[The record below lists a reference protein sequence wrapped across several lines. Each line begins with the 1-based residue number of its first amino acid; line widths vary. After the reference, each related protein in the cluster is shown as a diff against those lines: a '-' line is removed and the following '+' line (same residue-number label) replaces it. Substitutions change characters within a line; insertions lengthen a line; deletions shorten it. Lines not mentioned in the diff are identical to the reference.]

1 MTIPDPVDQQKEAKQ
16 PESIDLVLNVN
27 PTKLP
32 SQSSPPILAL
42 KGKGILN
49 EDQKLQFPSLMRMDV
64 RFWVDFQ
71 ADLAP
76 RCLSRPPDQ
85 VEVDLVARHNLWKIN
100 SLIDIS

>member
-1 MTIPDPVDQQKEAKQ
+1 MIG
-16 PESIDLVLNVN
+16 IFYL
-27 PTKLP
+27 
-32 SQSSPPILAL
+32 ILELTATENSEDIILL
-42 KGKGILN
+42 KMLW
-49 EDQKLQFPSLMRMDV
+49 LLV